1 MEKPSPEKNAGIE
14 KLKPKGIFAGM
25 PGIGKTTFV
34 EKYSDKVTLLDF
46 DSNLYRNDPTW
57 PDNYLDLI
65 EEKTKEVELILISSY
80 PEIVKKLAARG
91 YEVTVICADE
101 SLEPE
106 YRERYIER
114 GNKPEMVDKFIAS
127 AFASNKE
134 QLEKFEGSKVIFLQR
149 GQYLSDII
157 DFGST

>member
-1 MEKPSPEKNAGIE
+1 
-14 KLKPKGIFAGM
+14 M
-25 PGIGKTTFV
+25 PGIGKTTLI
-34 EKYSDKVTLLDF
+34 EKYSDQVTILDF
-46 DSNLYRNDPTW
+46 DSNPYRKDPTW

-65 EEKTKEVELILISSY
+65 EEKTKEAELILISSY
-80 PEIVKKLAARG
+80 PEIVKELAARG

-114 GNKPEMVDKFIAS
+114 GNNQEMVDKFIAS

-134 QLEKFEGSKVIFLQR
+134 QLERFEGCFSSSRTAFVN
-149 GQYLSDII
+149 II
-157 DFGST
+157 DFD